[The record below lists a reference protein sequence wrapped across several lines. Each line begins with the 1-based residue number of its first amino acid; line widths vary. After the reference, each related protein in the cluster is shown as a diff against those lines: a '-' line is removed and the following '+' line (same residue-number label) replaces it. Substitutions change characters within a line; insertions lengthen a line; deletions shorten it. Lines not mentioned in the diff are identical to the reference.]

1 MVNLLILTVIF
12 IMFVLVALFW
22 HQVCRMTSEESLCM
36 SAVLVMLSVFFAAM
50 AGHVRCAYYVLGF
63 VAAVGLL
70 AFIFDVSAVKGET
83 SPFYKRLFI
92 FINPSLLM
100 LAILFFYSLIAFH
113 GAVFTYP
120 DELFQWGTAVRYMAE
135 NGGLP
140 YGPDFPGA
148 SITLSMATMFQYIWV
163 GVRSF
168 VESNCFIGN
177 FLLAFIPVYLP
188 FSGAT
193 WRDWKKV
200 GLFTVMVFLALNV
213 LTYVK
218 YYNLLQD
225 FVLPMW
231 AGGIIAWLIW
241 SKKEKLNW
249 WLLLGSLLCIGAMK
263 SMVSPLFAG
272 IIMVTLL
279 IRQILLWQP
288 KTRKDFLNKKTV
300 GLGAAVLLSAVVL
313 NMLWSVLIN
322 ENAYNRFSTF
332 DSEYKSL
339 SDITKGIIG
348 RAFTVMSGEI
358 GAFPYGS
365 YFMAFAMEGI
375 ALLVLRKK
383 LREERERKQFTIIF
397 TLYEVGFVA
406 YMLVMLYAYAVV
418 FDAADSAIVA
428 GLERYFAYYMLLGV
442 VPWFA
447 LLFQENIWSNAKGIK
462 MGVLIL
468 GVVLILGTGN
478 GFISKISTVGI
489 EENDAYKD
497 RLDMQEQ
504 KTAIDMLTGG
514 EGSLCILGTLSY
526 DESKILAY
534 ELKNR
539 YTWNTDCYQLYHRN
553 EDDMEV
559 YCDLVRY
566 PQLIERLQYDYM
578 WIYNYDIQ
586 EEQVKKLQYRYGLKD
601 LKDGALYAI
610 DRTSEVPRLVYKGN
624 TKKLLGDED

>member
-1 MVNLLILTVIF
+1 MVNLLMLTVIF

-36 SAVLVMLSVFFAAM
+36 SAVLVMLSVFFAGM
-50 AGHVRCAYYVLGF
+50 AGHARCAYYVLGF

-70 AFIFDVSAVKGET
+70 AFLFDVSAVRDEK
-83 SPFYKRLFI
+83 SSFYKRLFV

-100 LAILFFYSLIAFH
+100 LSILFFYSLIAFH
-113 GAVFTYP
+113 GTVFTYP
-120 DELFQWGTAVRYMAE
+120 DELFQWGIAVRYMAE
-135 NGGLP
+135 SGGLP
-140 YGPDFPGA
+140 YGPDFPGD
-148 SITLSMATMFQYIWV
+148 SITLSMATMFQCIWV

-188 FSGAT
+188 FSGVT

-200 GLFTVMVFLALNV
+200 GLFTVMVFLSFNV

-231 AGGIIAWLIW
+231 AGGIIAWLLW

-249 WLLLGSLLCIGAMK
+249 WLLLGSMLCIGAMK

-272 IIMVTLL
+272 IIMVVLL
-279 IRQILLWQP
+279 IRQILFWQP

-332 DSEYKSL
+332 DPEYKSL

-348 RAFTVMSGEI
+348 KAFNVMSGEI
-358 GAFPYGS
+358 GVFPYGS
-365 YFMAFAMEGI
+365 YFMAFALEGI

-383 LREERERKQFTIIF
+383 FREERERKQFTIVF
-397 TLYEVGFVA
+397 ALYEVGFFA

-418 FDAADSAIVA
+418 FGAADSAIVA

-442 VPWFA
+442 VPWLA
-447 LLFQENIWSNAKGIK
+447 LFFQENMWSNAKGLKAGI
-462 MGVLIL
+462 LIL

-478 GFISKISTVGI
+478 GFVSKISMVGI
-489 EENDAYKD
+489 DENDAYKD
-497 RLDMQEQ
+497 RQDMQEQ
-504 KTAIDMLTGG
+504 KKAIDMLTGG

-534 ELKNR
+534 ELKDR
-539 YTWNTDCYQLYHRN
+539 YTWNTDCYQLYHRDE
-553 EDDMEV
+553 EDLEV

-566 PQLIERLQYDYM
+566 PQLIERLQYDYV

-601 LKDGALYAI
+601 LKDGALYAV
-610 DRTSEVPRLVYKGN
+610 DATSEATRLVYKGN